1 MSNQIPQEPQTTTQT
16 VQPELARNIFDEGGQ
31 EVKGER
37 SLRQMIWHRF
47 RQHKLGVTGAI
58 AIGVLVFILI
68 FAEFFSP
75 YHHQQTHYQYG
86 YAPPMITKIHF
97 DGFRP
102 FVYGLTKSPAYRT
115 INGRKVPLPGV
126 WDYGENTSEK
136 YYIKF
141 FTRGDSY
148 RLLGFVPTNIHL
160 FGTGEP
166 EGSSGQIFL
175 FGTDDSGRDVFSRV
189 LFAGRVT
196 LALAPL
202 VILISFLVGT
212 LIGGISGYMGGMLD
226 TFLQRIT
233 EIFMSLPR
241 LALLL
246 AMAGILTYMG
256 RVPPMV
262 RFWSIV
268 GLLAIVNWAAIS
280 RVVRGQFL
288 ALRESEYTQAARAV
302 GSSNMRII
310 TRHIMPNIT
319 SYLVVAATLSVPD
332 IIILESILSFLG
344 YGIQHPLIS
353 WGSMLQ
359 NFASNTPFE
368 LQFHPWLLIPA
379 SFIVVTV
386 LAFNFL
392 GDALRDAVDPYSV
405 VSGDGE
411 A

>member
-1 MSNQIPQEPQTTTQT
+1 MSNQTPEPQGTQA
-16 VQPELARNIFDEGGQ
+16 VQSAGSRNLFDDPGQ
-31 EVKGER
+31 EQKSER
-37 SLRQMIWHRF
+37 SLRQLIWQRF
-47 RQHKLGVTGAI
+47 TQHKLGVTGAI
-58 AIGVLVFILI
+58 IIAIIVFVII

-75 YHHQQTHYQYG
+75 YHHQTTHYQYG

-102 FVYGLTKSPAYRT
+102 FVYGLTKKPAFRE
-115 INGRKVPLPGV
+115 IDGRRVPLPGV
-126 WDYGENTSEK
+126 WDYGEDTSQK

-141 FTRGDSY
+141 FTSGDPY
-148 RLLGFVPTNIHL
+148 KLLGLIPTDIHL
-160 FGTGEP
+160 FGTGTP
-166 EGSSGQIFL
+166 ASSSGQVFL
-175 FGTDDSGRDVFSRV
+175 FGTDNNGRDIFSRV

-212 LIGGISGYMGGMLD
+212 LIGGISGYMSGMID
-226 TFLQRIT
+226 TFLQRFT

-262 RFWSIV
+262 RFWSIA
-268 GLLAIVNWAAIS
+268 GLLAIVNWAAIA

-344 YGIQHPLIS
+344 HGIQHPLIS

-359 NFASNTPFE
+359 NFASNASFE
-368 LQFHPWLLIPA
+368 LQFHPWLMIPA
-379 SFIVVTV
+379 AFIVLTV

-405 VSGDGE
+405 VSGEGDE
-411 A
+411 